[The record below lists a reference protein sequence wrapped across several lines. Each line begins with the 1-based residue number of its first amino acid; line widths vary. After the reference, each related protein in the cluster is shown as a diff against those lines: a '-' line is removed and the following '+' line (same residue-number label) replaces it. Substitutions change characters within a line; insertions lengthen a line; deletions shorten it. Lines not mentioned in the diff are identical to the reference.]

1 MLIAGRGLDD
11 RVIEIMKYYLLTGLC
26 ARGRGRAGNGRGHP
40 LPGQGSGT
48 HLFNIVGMKAG
59 EVGVARLADELY
71 ARIAADVETR
81 VKEDPFARLLR
92 AALGFAAPHHGS
104 LGVRRALLLAAA
116 LAGLFV
122 CAPALVFGSGA
133 AENAR
138 SIIDSG
144 HAGAVRWIESD
155 ERRGLLF
162 TAGDDGTVRIW
173 DRSAGTLVRALHVTQ
188 LSAVR
193 IAVNP
198 SATQLAVVVTDG
210 SASFLSVWDW
220 EKERQLYRLWLKE
233 DPAFL
238 RYSGQGTYVLFGESS
253 WQGLKIIR
261 SEDGS
266 PVPFH
271 PEGFGIVGFAELS
284 RTEKTLMT
292 YQVSG
297 RITYWDL
304 ATGNQTL
311 DVPTV
316 PYLSG
321 IRIWPDR
328 GSLVGYSATEIV
340 RVDAV
345 SGAVRS
351 RAPIPGVVSF
361 DLSPAGDELTCIAGP
376 GRQVTRWGT
385 DGDSFSG
392 TAAVP
397 ALPQPPSM
405 VACGTDAVFFAGSS
419 GGLYAVSS
427 GGDVTEFGGNVVA
440 ELTGFDAGAGRVA
453 LASRDWVRVFSSA
466 SFDGSAPL
474 TALRT
479 LQAPN
484 PFSAAAALA
493 FLGQGR
499 LLAWATG
506 SSSAPALASLDTG
519 MDIGSPAP
527 AFASIPSPFRAP
539 LTDLRAAADELVGI
553 ETGGTLRIADPV
565 TGAPRFDTRVP
576 GAGTAVRVSAGEIVA
591 ARNSSGGSAASLLR
605 INMGTGETVS
615 IRGRDLFTFALLLDR
630 GISGRDLGLYSIG
643 IDSSRST
650 NLLRHDGAGF
660 EKETVLDSVPE
671 EDLDANLCLDPD
683 QHVVYATLGRD
694 RVVAWDG
701 KSLRSLTV
709 ENSAPRRLVARGKL
723 LFSVNKDSTVT
734 VADAQTGARRAEIAL
749 FKDGEWCIVFS
760 DGSYA
765 ASTGG
770 DMHVRVFVDGAPV
783 KAPEDYRLHIDTR

>member
-1 MLIAGRGLDD
+1 VRRAP
-11 RVIEIMKYYLLTGLC
+11 LL
-26 ARGRGRAGNGRGHP
+26 
-40 LPGQGSGT
+40 
-48 HLFNIVGMKAG
+48 V
-59 EVGVARLADELY
+59 
-71 ARIAADVETR
+71 
-81 VKEDPFARLLR
+81 
-92 AALGFAAPHHGS
+92 AALGLLCGVFPVSAP
-104 LGVRRALLLAAA
+104 
-116 LAGLFV
+116 
-122 CAPALVFGSGA
+122 VFGSGA
-133 AENAR
+133 AENVR

-144 HAGAVRWIESD
+144 HAGAVRWIEAD
-155 ERRGLLF
+155 EKRGFVF

-173 DRSAGTLVRALHVTQ
+173 DRAAGSLVRVLHVTQ
-188 LSAVR
+188 LSVVR

-198 SATQLAVVVTDG
+198 SAPQVAVVVTDG

-220 EKERQLYRLWLKE
+220 EKERQLYRLGLKE

-266 PVPFH
+266 LVPFH

-297 RITYWDL
+297 RISYWDL
-304 ATGNQTL
+304 ATGDQTL

-345 SGAVRS
+345 SGAVRG

-376 GRQVTRWGT
+376 ARQVTRWAT
-385 DGDSFSG
+385 DGDSFS
-392 TAAVP
+392 AADAVP
-397 ALPQPPSM
+397 ALPQPPAM
-405 VACGTDAVFFAGSS
+405 VAYGPDAVFFAGSS
-419 GGLYAVSS
+419 AGLFAVSS
-427 GGDVTEFGGNVVA
+427 TGDVTEFGGNVVA
-440 ELTGFDAGAGRVA
+440 DLTGFDAGEGRVA
-453 LASRDWVRVFSSA
+453 LGSRDWVRVFSSA
-466 SFDGSAPL
+466 SLDGSAPL

-479 LQAPN
+479 MQAPN
-484 PFSAAAALA
+484 PFSDAAGLA

-499 LLAWATG
+499 LLAWGAG
-506 SSSAPALASLDTG
+506 SSGAPPLASLDTA
-519 MDIGSPAP
+519 MDAGLSAQVFAP
-527 AFASIPSPFRAP
+527 IPSPFRAP
-539 LTDLRAAADELVGI
+539 LADLRAAADELLGI
-553 ETGGTLRIADPV
+553 ETSGTLRIVDPV
-565 TGAPRFDTRVP
+565 TGASRFDTRIS
-576 GAGTAVRVSAGEIVA
+576 GAGTAVHVSAGEVVA
-591 ARNSSGGSAASLLR
+591 ARNSSGGSAGSLLR
-605 INMGTGETVS
+605 INMVTGETVT
-615 IRGRDLFTFALLLDR
+615 IRGRDLFTYALLLDR
-630 GISGRDLGLYSIG
+630 GSSGRDLNLYSIG

-660 EKETVLDSVPE
+660 EKETVLDSIAE
-671 EDLDANLCLDPD
+671 EDLDASLCLDPD
-683 QHVVYATLGRD
+683 QHVLYGTLGRD

-709 ENSAPRRLVARGKL
+709 ENSAPHRLAARGKL

-734 VADAQTGARRAEIAL
+734 VADAQTGARRAQIAL

-770 DMHVRVFVDGAPV
+770 DMHVRVFVDGSPV
-783 KAPEDYRLHIDTR
+783 KATEDYRLHIDTR